1 MALQRG
7 KTYNQRQIRWQG
19 FERNYTIQ
27 PANWESR
34 RVLLCICRK
43 SHCVCAGRV
52 HSVEYF
58 FACAIADC
66 WQFVWCLV
74 RTLSYRLLFEF
85 YRWIRIY
92 YIYSLH
98 LHRFIWQMCFYYST
112 ECSSTLVYWGRW
124 ISACKSVCEWPWDAN
139 LPHLFLSLSL
149 SVYCSSSTGW
159 WTTVATAALRHCWTG
174 KDNPTAFLHSNTAA
188 FAVSNNSDCSAFSDR
203 SVVLNDSLRQHLN
216 VCAPSLSGAEVF
228 VKGVQCFKFRYF
240 RAVKA
245 TKKMFHMHTDCSI
258 LSHWSWTDPVI
269 RLSLRKKR
277 YITGILRYRR

>member
-7 KTYNQRQIRWQG
+7 KRYNQRQIRWQG

-34 RVLLCICRK
+34 RVLFCICRK

-74 RTLSYRLLFEF
+74 RTLSYRFSYLNFTDESEYIIF
-85 YRWIRIY
+85 IV
-92 YIYSLH
+92 YIYIDSFG
-98 LHRFIWQMCFYYST
+98 RCVFIIAQNVQAHWFT
-112 ECSSTLVYWGRW
+112 GAGE
-124 ISACKSVCEWPWDAN
+124 SVHVNQCVSDPGMQIC
-139 LPHLFLSLSL
+139 LTSFSLSL
-149 SVYCSSSTGW
+149 YCSSSTGW

-203 SVVLNDSLRQHLN
+203 SVVLNHSLRQRLN

-228 VKGVQCFKFRYF
+228 VKGVQRFKFRYF

-245 TKKMFHMHTDCSI
+245 TKKDVSHAHWLQHTFPLI
-258 LSHWSWTDPVI
+258 LNRPCNTTQSQ
-269 RLSLRKKR
+269 KKKG
-277 YITGILRYRR
+277 T